1 MCNCIDEYNAR
12 MRAKLDSKTVQIAT
26 KFDHN
31 GNERVAIG
39 GVYKKVNRA
48 GQPYKAWTHFD
59 IQAKFCPFCG
69 KKY

>member
-1 MCNCIDEYNAR
+1 MCNCIEEYNAR
-12 MRAKLDSKTVQIAT
+12 MRAKLDSTTVQIAT

-31 GNERVAIG
+31 GDERVVIS

-48 GQPYKAWTHFD
+48 GQLCKAWTHFD